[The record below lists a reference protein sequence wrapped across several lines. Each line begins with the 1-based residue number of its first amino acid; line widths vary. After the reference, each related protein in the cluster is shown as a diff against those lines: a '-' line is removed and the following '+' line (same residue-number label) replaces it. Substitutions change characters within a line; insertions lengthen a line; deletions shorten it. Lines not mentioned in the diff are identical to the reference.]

1 MTNITAATEHANVI
15 HYDYIFAWDRNLN
28 EGMISILDDVNT
40 SSVRTSVKRPSTGN
54 VMVIC
59 AIFLNRRTTTN
70 TLSFAIAVSVTMAS
84 FHIYRFSF
92 GVCSDMWPRI
102 LFKCFIYY
110 LRTYLA
116 ELVFLVLHF
125 SAFL

>member
-59 AIFLNRRTTTN
+59 AIFLNRRTTTISM
-70 TLSFAIAVSVTMAS
+70 LSGTTANVSVLSILLQLQM
-84 FHIYRFSF
+84 F
-92 GVCSDMWPRI
+92 CRI
-102 LFKCFIYY
+102 NMIAIDIILLDLI
-110 LRTYLA
+110 A
-116 ELVFLVLHF
+116 LVILVGEHGW
-125 SAFL
+125 AM